1 MDNESH
7 PFKITSLPGKR
18 PGQRVVTVT
27 GRLVYDKSREFSDLV
42 RRETDPFVILDM
54 NNVVHMDS
62 SGVGSLMRIH
72 ASFTFAKQR
81 LVLVGPNEKVLNVLQ
96 ITQVIK
102 VLKIF
107 RTIEEAEAFGTQE

>member
-1 MDNESH
+1 MDNESN
-7 PFKITSLPGKR
+7 PFRIASLPGKR

-42 RRETDPFVILDM
+42 RRETDPFVILDLS
-54 NNVVHMDS
+54 NVSNVDS

-72 ASFTFAKQR
+72 ASFAFAKQR
-81 LVLVGPNEKVLNVLQ
+81 LVLVGPNEKVLNVLE

-102 VLKIF
+102 LLKVF
-107 RTIEEAEAFGTQE
+107 RTIEEAEAFGMQE